1 MEPYLLVKVFLSRHL
16 TPSRLFVLSF
26 AGLIC
31 LGTMALWLPFSAGG
45 APLGLVDALFTS
57 ATSVCVTGL
66 TTIDIGR
73 DLSVTGQLITLSLFQ
88 VGGLG
93 IITFSVLLFSLMG
106 RDTSF
111 RGREIT
117 QSAFMIT
124 PGRDFYLIVKRVV
137 QYTLIIEGL
146 GTALLFFRFLADYP
160 AGRAI
165 YYALYHAVSAFNNCG
180 LSLFRDNMTRYQGDI
195 VVNVTI
201 MALVVTGGIGF
212 IVLHE
217 LTEKFRGRRK
227 KLSLH
232 SKIVLITTAALI
244 LLGAVCIFFMERHN
258 VLVGASLKDSLLISF
273 FHSVS
278 ARTAG
283 FNTVDI
289 SMLTNSTILIL
300 LFLMFVGA
308 SPGST
313 GGGIKT
319 TSFAILC
326 LVIANRVRGSENIN
340 IANRTL
346 SVKLVDRAV
355 TIIFVSAM
363 IIGVITA
370 SLLLFS
376 TSDGATLAQR
386 SEFVSCIFETFS
398 AFGTVGLSMGTTPAL
413 NNIQKCI
420 IVMMMFIGRVGPLT
434 LAFALHSRKKK
445 TLIYAEETVM
455 VG

>member
-1 MEPYLLVKVFLSRHL
+1 MKLYLLVKVFLSRHL
-16 TPSRLFVLSF
+16 TPPRLFVLSF

-31 LGTMALWLPFSAGG
+31 LGTVMLWLPFSTEDT
-45 APLGLVDALFTS
+45 PLGLVDALFTS
-57 ATSVCVTGL
+57 ASSVCVTGL
-66 TTIDIGR
+66 ATIDIGKN
-73 DLSVTGQLITLSLFQ
+73 LSFAGQLVTLALFQ
-88 VGGLG
+88 AGGLG
-93 IITFSVLLFSLMG
+93 IITFSVILFSLMG

-117 QSAFMIT
+117 QATFMIT
-124 PGRDFYLIVKRVV
+124 PGRDFYLIVKRVL
-137 QYTLIIEGL
+137 QYTLIIEGV
-146 GTALLFFRFLADYP
+146 GTALLFSRFLADYP
-160 AGRAI
+160 AARAF
-165 YYALYHAVSAFNNCG
+165 YYAIYHAVSAFNNCG
-180 LSLFRDNMTRYQGDI
+180 LSLFSDNMAGYRSDI
-195 VVNVTI
+195 VVNITI

-227 KLSLH
+227 KFSLH
-232 SKIVLITTAALI
+232 SKIVLVTTTALV

-258 VLVGASLKDSLLISF
+258 VLAGASLKDSLLISF

-289 SMLTNSTILIL
+289 GMLTNSTILIL